1 MADGSLLIRLRSI
14 VTLSTSPECLA
25 TVKVNRMPLFR
36 RTYTHRMGGR
46 RGREGGGRERE
57 GEGGEREGGGREKK
71 GEGGQRGKKKEGGR
85 KGRRKSKR
93 EWQMS

>member
-36 RTYTHRMGGR
+36 RTYTKWEGGIGGR
-46 RGREGGGRERE
+46 RKRERGRKRERE
-57 GEGGEREGGGREKK
+57 GEGER
-71 GEGGQRGKKKEGGR
+71 KEIR
-85 KGRRKSKR
+85 
-93 EWQMS
+93 